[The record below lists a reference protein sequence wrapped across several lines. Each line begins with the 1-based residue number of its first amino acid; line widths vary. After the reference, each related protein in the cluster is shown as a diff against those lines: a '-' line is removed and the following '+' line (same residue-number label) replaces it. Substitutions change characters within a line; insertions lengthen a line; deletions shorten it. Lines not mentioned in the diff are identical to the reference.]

1 MFVYVKNWNIVYRTN
16 TRTNIIPGAMEIKC
30 WFNLND
36 NLVFEDWEV
45 RIYEKSK
52 QFEKDI
58 HKYQLK
64 TKIKNLEFENKKL
77 EKAANENVKEKMEL
91 RKDATKFDRELYL
104 LRQMKQCWKRSW
116 WQEID

>member
-1 MFVYVKNWNIVYRTN
+1 MFVYVKNGNILYKSN
-16 TRTNIIPGAMEIKC
+16 TRSNIIPWAMEIKC
-30 WFNLND
+30 WFSLND

-64 TKIKNLEFENKKL
+64 TKIKNLEFKNKKL
-77 EKAANENVKEKMEL
+77 EKAANKNVKEKMEL
-91 RKDATKFDRELYL
+91 RKEATKFDRELYL
-104 LRQMKQCWKRSW
+104 LRQMKQCWKHSW
-116 WQEID
+116 WQETE